1 MSLTGHSNDHYQD
14 ILRQSPDAIHSIMAL
29 CNLIALGTLPDGP
42 ARTLLLGGK
51 GTALH
56 KPDGG
61 LRPVVTANPLAH
73 YTGHSIATE
82 FSVPIARICG
92 NGQFMN
98 QSSGCE
104 IVAHFIRHQLESGP
118 SLVVAKVDVKNA
130 FNEIAPSAILDVVR
144 AQLPAVL
151 SYAEFLLALSPAQTI
166 FNDSRKRVTS
176 VNTMDKGVQQGGS
189 FSSALFNMGQS
200 TPIRRASLEHPLV
213 SILLIADDTHVVG
226 KPEDVIAAILTIREL
241 YAEIGLALAAKT
253 ASKNVIY
260 VLGTNYTAAQH
271 RLAFDADLIVARLA
285 SGRYPHW

>member
-14 ILRQSPDAIHSIMAL
+14 ILRQSQDAIHSIMAL

-56 KPDGG
+56 KLDGG
-61 LRPVVTANPLAH
+61 LRPVVTADSLDH

-92 NGQFMN
+92 YGQFMN
-98 QSSGCE
+98 KFTGCE
-104 IVAHFIRHQLESGP
+104 IVAHFICHQLELDP

-130 FNEIAPSAILDVVR
+130 FSEIAPSAILDVVR
-144 AQLPAVL
+144 TQLPAVL

-189 FSSALFNMGQS
+189 FSSALFNMGQC
-200 TPIRRASLEHPLV
+200 TPIRRASLEHPSV
-213 SILLIADDTHVVG
+213 SILLIADDTHAVG
-226 KPEDVIAAILTIREL
+226 KCHC
-241 YAEIGLALAAKT
+241 
-253 ASKNVIY
+253 S
-260 VLGTNYTAAQH
+260 YTDH
-271 RLAFDADLIVARLA
+271 
-285 SGRYPHW
+285 P

>member
-1 MSLTGHSNDHYQD
+1 
-14 ILRQSPDAIHSIMAL
+14 
-29 CNLIALGTLPDGP
+29 
-42 ARTLLLGGK
+42 
-51 GTALH
+51 
-56 KPDGG
+56 
-61 LRPVVTANPLAH
+61 
-73 YTGHSIATE
+73 
-82 FSVPIARICG
+82 
-92 NGQFMN
+92 MN

-104 IVAHFIRHQLESGP
+104 IVAHFIRHQLESDP

-176 VNTMDKGVQQGGS
+176 VNTMDKGVQQGGR

-241 YAEIGLALAAKT
+241 YAEIGLALAATT